1 MKSILLLLFLIK
13 TYYCFNAPINNIL
26 SKSLIASSLI
36 YNPIQETTYMGKYHK
51 ETIQYEKNDNTDFF
65 KSASIKMERNN
76 IYLYGPITDESCTE
90 LKNKLND
97 LDFNGRLFKLE
108 YNKEPPPINLHIK
121 SYGGSL
127 MDTLYVVDL
136 IENLDTEVNTYVDG
150 YCASAATLLSVV
162 GKNRYMSANSLIL
175 IHQLYSGYEGKYEEL
190 SDSMINTNNLM
201 KKIKK
206 IYLKHTNIKEN
217 ELNEILK
224 HDLWLDAETSLKY
237 GLVDKIII

>member
-1 MKSILLLLFLIK
+1 
-13 TYYCFNAPINNIL
+13 
-26 SKSLIASSLI
+26 
-36 YNPIQETTYMGKYHK
+36 
-51 ETIQYEKNDNTDFF
+51 
-65 KSASIKMERNN
+65 
-76 IYLYGPITDESCTE
+76 
-90 LKNKLND
+90 
-97 LDFNGRLFKLE
+97 
-108 YNKEPPPINLHIK
+108 
-121 SYGGSL
+121 
-127 MDTLYVVDL
+127 
-136 IENLDTEVNTYVDG
+136 VNTYVDG

-201 KKIKK
+201 KKIKN